1 MGLVSRRGEEEQEED
16 LGEVQITGFGDLDA
30 RSTPQPIGLDMT
42 TWGEAGRTA
51 LDERFHLLE
60 APHAWNGPIL
70 MVQEEDLL
78 WIGRIIEQVE
88 DERTL
93 ALDPAAEQMAYDLE
107 GWDDENL
114 SLLVH
119 GLQERQVPFAIEEG
133 ELIVH
138 EADEAKVDE
147 LVEVILEPGEADDR
161 EEGRPELLGDLFV
174 VVDRLVHHPGDAG
187 DRGELETL
195 TQEVADHAPPYGV
208 ERGWWSGIE
217 ARARA
222 LGETLVASADDAASP
237 ADEDEGAKEAAA
249 ALRDALRPYV

>member
-16 LGEVQITGFGDLDA
+16 LGEVQITGLGDLDA
-30 RSTPQPIGLDMT
+30 RSTPQPVGIDLT
-42 TWGEAGRTA
+42 TWGETGRAA

-60 APHAWNGPIL
+60 APHAWSGPIL
-70 MVQEEDLL
+70 MVEEGDLL

-93 ALDPAAEQMAYDLE
+93 ALDPAAAQMAYDLE

-119 GLQERQVPFAIEEG
+119 GLQDRKVPFAIEQG
-133 ELIVH
+133 ELVVH

-147 LVEVILEPGEADDR
+147 LVDEILEPTGTDDR
-161 EEGRPELLGDLFV
+161 EEARAELLGDLFV
-174 VVDRLVHHPGDAG
+174 VVDRLVHHPGDVG
-187 DRGELETL
+187 DREELATL
-195 TQEVADHAPPYGV
+195 GAEVAAHAPPYGV
-208 ERGWWSGIE
+208 DRGWWSGID
-217 ARARA
+217 ARVQA
-222 LGETLVASADDAASP
+222 LGQTLEASGD
-237 ADEDEGAKEAAA
+237 DEDEGAKEAAT

>member
-16 LGEVQITGFGDLDA
+16 QGEVQITGFGDLDA
-30 RSTPQPIGLDMT
+30 RSTPQPMGLDLT

-60 APHAWNGPIL
+60 APHAWNGSIL
-70 MVQEEDLL
+70 LVEEGDLP

-93 ALDPAAEQMAYDLE
+93 ALDPNAEQMAYDLE

-119 GLQERQVPFAIEEG
+119 GLQDRQVPFAIEEG
-133 ELIVH
+133 ELVVH

-147 LVEVILEPGEADDR
+147 LVDQILEPAGTDDR
-161 EEGRPELLGDLFV
+161 EEARAELLGDLFV
-174 VVDRLVHHPGDAG
+174 VVDRLAHHPGDAG
-187 DRGELETL
+187 DREVLAGLA
-195 TQEVADHAPPYGV
+195 QEVADHAPPYGV
-208 ERGWWSGIE
+208 ERGWWSGIDAGADALRAALE
-217 ARARA
+217 AS
-222 LGETLVASADDAASP
+222 GD
-237 ADEDEGAKEAAA
+237 DEDEGAKEAAT